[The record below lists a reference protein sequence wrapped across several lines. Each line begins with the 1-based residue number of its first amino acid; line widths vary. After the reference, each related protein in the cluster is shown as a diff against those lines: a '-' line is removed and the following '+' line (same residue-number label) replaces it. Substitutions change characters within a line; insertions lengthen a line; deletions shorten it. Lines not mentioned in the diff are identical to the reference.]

1 MTSESKNG
9 TKDLVVFPYIF
20 VISQQRVFRHMTCP
34 LDA

>member
-9 TKDLVVFPYIF
+9 TKDLVVSPSIF
-20 VISQQRVFRHMTCP
+20 VISQQRVFRHTIRP